1 MLTFVTGNIL
11 ESNAEALIN
20 PVNTQGIMGKGLAFQ
35 FKKKFPNNYKLYLEK
50 CSNNSFDI
58 GTELV
63 WIKEDN
69 KIVINFPTKRSW
81 RENTKPEYIDEGLK
95 QLKILIEKLNIK
107 SIAIPPIGAGNG
119 KLDWD
124 IVLKKIKDFE
134 NELNNI
140 EVMVYAPTSDIV
152 KLNKAHY
159 YIVHTLLT
167 ASNNGIDKSLINDV
181 FFQKLI
187 FLADKDNYFQFNKDL
202 KGPFSKLLSL
212 KYNEVK
218 DYSKIRKFSLLT
230 IKEEM
235 QKQNTSDNLK
245 KDEKYIEKGI
255 KLFLDMQKYLSL
267 NKNDIENNRDK
278 IELLG
283 TILYLLRNENNHSF
297 SSTELFNK
305 VISWNNRKKEKYNK
319 KDVDEMLNFLS
330 NENIIKSDIFGNFSY
345 IN

>member
-1 MLTFVTGNIL
+1 
-11 ESNAEALIN
+11 
-20 PVNTQGIMGKGLAFQ
+20 MGYCI
-35 FKKKFPNNYKLYLEK
+35 KKNKRF
-50 CSNNSFDI
+50 
-58 GTELV
+58 
-63 WIKEDN
+63 WI
-69 KIVINFPTKRSW
+69 S
-81 RENTKPEYIDEGLK
+81 
-95 QLKILIEKLNIK
+95 
-107 SIAIPPIGAGNG
+107 
-119 KLDWD
+119 
-124 IVLKKIKDFE
+124 
-134 NELNNI
+134 
-140 EVMVYAPTSDIV
+140 
-152 KLNKAHY
+152 KAHY

-187 FLADKDNYFQFNKDL
+187 FLADKDNYFQFNKDF

-235 QKQNTSDNLK
+235 LKQNTSDNLK

-330 NENIIKSDIFGNFSY
+330 SENIIKSDIFGNFNY